1 MLESRSPRA
10 PRAPVT
16 YSRQYQRVP
25 RERLYMTRRL
35 ARGVAW
41 VAVTV
46 CFGAH
51 PVAQSVEQLTFEEA
65 VRRAVTNHPTLQQAA
80 AGILR
85 AEAVLQQVRS
95 RSLPSVEATFSTNVI
110 DPVTRF
116 SGTSINPR
124 TQTVTSAAV
133 TVPLLSPV
141 RWAERH
147 QAEDGVLVSRREED
161 EARKAVAVAAGEAYL
176 AIITQR
182 RLLDSSARA
191 RDNARTHYEF
201 ANQRYEGGIGSRLN
215 ALRALQ
221 ELSGNEARVEEA
233 RLALRRTQEALGVL
247 VAADGPVDAADEPVF
262 NVAPV
267 GAEVPPRSLG
277 PSGFAVPMVGNT
289 EVTQR
294 TDVRL
299 LAQRQ
304 LAAERVASDAWK
316 SFLPSVSALFSPT
329 LLAPAGLFANARS
342 WRASVLF
349 SVPLFDAGLRR
360 GQARERQALVDV
372 ARAERLNLERQAAS
386 EIRTARE
393 AVAATQRAVDHARA
407 AAEQADEVLRI
418 TDVAFREGAT
428 TNIEVIDAQ
437 RGARDADTTAAI
449 AEDAVRRS
457 QLELLVATGQFPQ

>member
-1 MLESRSPRA
+1 MPESHA
-10 PRAPVT
+10 PRGPLT
-16 YSRQYQRVP
+16 HSRLCHWVR
-25 RERLYMTRRL
+25 REPQHMTRRL
-35 ARGVAW
+35 TRVVAS
-41 VAVTV
+41 VAVVV

-51 PVAQSVEQLTFEEA
+51 PAAQNIEQVTFEEA
-65 VRRAVTNHPTLQQAA
+65 VHRAVTNHPTLDQAA

-95 RSLPSVEATFSTNVI
+95 RSLPSVEATFGTNVI

-124 TQTVTSAAV
+124 AQTVTSASV

-161 EARKAVAVAAGEAYL
+161 EARRAVAVAAGEAYL

-182 RLLDSSARA
+182 RLLESSARA
-191 RDNARTHYEF
+191 RDNARAHYHF

-233 RLALRRTQEALGVL
+233 RLAIRRTQEALGVL
-247 VAADGPVDAADEPVF
+247 VAADGPVDAAAEPVF
-262 NVAPV
+262 DVPPV
-267 GAEVPPRSLG
+267 GPEAPLRTLG
-277 PSGFAVPMVGNT
+277 VSGSVGAMVVNS

-299 LAQRQ
+299 LAQRE
-304 LAAERVASDAWK
+304 LAAERVANDSWK
-316 SFLPSVSALFSPT
+316 AFLPSVSALFSPT
-329 LLAPAGLFANARS
+329 VLAPAGLFANARS

-349 SVPLFDAGLRR
+349 SVPLFDSGQRR

-386 EIRTARE
+386 EIRTSRE
-393 AVAATQRAVDHARA
+393 AVAATRRAVEHARA

-437 RGARDADTTAAI
+437 RGARDANTTAAI
-449 AEDAVRRS
+449 AEDAVRRA